1 MTGQLLTAIAGVVGG
16 LITATIAA
24 VATRVQVL
32 PEVIDVSIILT
43 FAGLGS
49 LALSSYGALRRV
61 NPDRIARLSLGGT
74 LLGGAIGLLVF
85 LIVLAIDVL

>member
-49 LALSSYGALRRV
+49 LALSSYGALRGV

-74 LLGGAIGLLVF
+74 ILGGAIGLLVF

>member
-1 MTGQLLTAIAGVVGG
+1 MTGHVLTAIAGVVGG
-16 LITATIAA
+16 LISATIAA
-24 VATRVQVL
+24 IATRVQVL

-61 NPDRIARLSLGGT
+61 HPDRIARLSLGGS
-74 LLGGAIGLLVF
+74 LLGGAVGLLVF
-85 LIVLAIDVL
+85 LIVLVIDVL